1 MDNMLEES
9 YKTSLYVG
17 KINSNTIPRRDSVR
31 SAIWEMLVKIAEK
44 NNNFTLLSLN
54 QEIVYNDTHIFFR
67 VRDIPE
73 DRLYLLSFLP
83 KGKENTVQKKENIKI
98 AVKDTI
104 DFCNILGDK
113 FNVYVEN
120 SLIEFERK
128 KINNYLDI
136 SGWEVTSQLT
146 DIPEKISFKHFI
158 YNAKKSK
165 YEYIFKNI
173 GNKKM
178 NIDFMIFSNS
188 LDKNS
193 DEFKYF
199 SNLLENFGD
208 VEGPYKISSSREMME
223 NYIASGYKKK
233 ILIFVDK
240 REVFENEYK
249 NLKIYYDTN
258 RIPTQFVS
266 IETIEEKLKPKKL
279 KGVHANL
286 ILEIL
291 TKVGLKPF
299 VLRPPEDILNNDGIL
314 CLSDIETTKSK
325 LFGLLF
331 TYYKEGLKMNEDVQI
346 YNDIPYQINEDED
359 KIIINEDKI
368 ILLAEKIKML
378 VGERIKIDIV
388 LTREWDKER
397 LKKLIK
403 ELNSKGIEIDKVYH
417 ISSKTSRFTDEY
429 IISDNIDLNK
439 HPYIIVGRKTAFLR
453 TSTELRIYYSISPL
467 FIRLAFPE
475 SREIDENDLIKILW
489 LVRKRI
495 YRIQEI
501 YALKLPEPIYIFK
514 NLRKIYLARIEGRLT
529 LPLDLLI

>member
-1 MDNMLEES
+1 MTEES

-17 KINSNTIPRRDSVR
+17 KIRSNIIPRKDSTR
-31 SAIWEMLVKIAEK
+31 NAIWEMLIKRAEE
-44 NNNFTLLSLN
+44 NNNFTILKSS
-54 QEIVYNDTHIFFR
+54 QEIIYNYTRIIFR

-73 DRLYLLSFLP
+73 DNLYLLTFLP
-83 KGKENTVQKKENIKI
+83 RGKEITIQKKDDIKKAI
-98 AVKDTI
+98 KDTLE
-104 DFCNILGDK
+104 FCNILGEK
-113 FNVYVEN
+113 FNVYVGN

-136 SGWEVTSQLT
+136 SGWEVASQLT
-146 DIPEKISFKHFI
+146 DIPEKLSFKHFI
-158 YNAKKSK
+158 DNVKKSK
-165 YEYIFKNI
+165 YEHILKNI

-193 DEFKYF
+193 DVFKYV

-223 NYIASGYKKK
+223 NYVAQGYKKK

-266 IETIEEKLKPKKL
+266 VETIKEKLKSKKL
-279 KGVHANL
+279 KGVYANL

-299 VLRPPEDILNNDGIL
+299 VLRPPKDILNNDGIL
-314 CLSDIETTKSK
+314 CLSDIETTRSK

-346 YNDIPYQINEDED
+346 YSDIPYQINEDED

-368 ILLAEKIKML
+368 RLLADKIKML
-378 VGERIKIDIV
+378 VGERMKIDIV

-397 LKKLIK
+397 LKELLE
-403 ELNSKGIEIDKVYH
+403 ELNSKGIEIEKVYH
-417 ISSKTSRFTDEY
+417 IPSKTSRFTDEY

-467 FIRLAFPE
+467 FIRLVFPE
-475 SREIDENDLIKILW
+475 NREIDENDLSKILW

-514 NLRKIYLARIEGRLT
+514 NLRKMYLTRIEGRLI